1 MNKILY
7 PLLKPT
13 DENKFVLLQEYK
25 YKDITVSK
33 GYETNG
39 ADIPRFFW
47 IVVPPFKPKYL
58 PAVLVHDFLIAT
70 AKNEDD
76 IRNANKIFK
85 EILLE
90 IENSFVTKSMV
101 KAVNIYWEI
110 KLKVKK

>member
-1 MNKILY
+1 MNRIDY

-13 DENKFVLLQEYK
+13 SENKFVLLQEYK

-39 ADIPRFFW
+39 ADVPRIFW
-47 IVVPPFKPKYL
+47 IFIPPFKPKFL

-70 AKNEDD
+70 AKNKDD
-76 IRNANKIFK
+76 IKNANEYFK

-90 IENSFVTKSMV
+90 IENSFITKSMV
-101 KAVNIYWEI
+101 KAVNLYWRTRR
-110 KLKVKK
+110 